1 MKRLEQNLVSFFYHL
16 LLIFKMPNSYHTWS
30 NVPDIFIMFT
40 EWEDQNGRE
49 DDVDVKVG
57 ISCKPILS
65 MQCKILCSKMEIL
78 SVENVMERIAGLHNY
93 ISTNLLDLQ
102 VLLVYN
108 FSISIIKIV
117 YLVFFLK
124 QVYFNKMNETNVT
137 FYKII

>member
-1 MKRLEQNLVSFFYHL
+1 M
-16 LLIFKMPNSYHTWS
+16 
-30 NVPDIFIMFT
+30 
-40 EWEDQNGRE
+40 
-49 DDVDVKVG
+49 
-57 ISCKPILS
+57 
-65 MQCKILCSKMEIL
+65 
-78 SVENVMERIAGLHNY
+78 ENVMERIAGLHNY

>member
-1 MKRLEQNLVSFFYHL
+1 
-16 LLIFKMPNSYHTWS
+16 
-30 NVPDIFIMFT
+30 
-40 EWEDQNGRE
+40 
-49 DDVDVKVG
+49 
-57 ISCKPILS
+57 

-117 YLVFFLK
+117 FLVFFLK
-124 QVYFNKMNETNVT
+124 QVYFNKMNGTNVT

>member
-1 MKRLEQNLVSFFYHL
+1 
-16 LLIFKMPNSYHTWS
+16 
-30 NVPDIFIMFT
+30 
-40 EWEDQNGRE
+40 
-49 DDVDVKVG
+49 
-57 ISCKPILS
+57 
-65 MQCKILCSKMEIL
+65 
-78 SVENVMERIAGLHNY
+78 MERIAGLHNY

>member
-1 MKRLEQNLVSFFYHL
+1 
-16 LLIFKMPNSYHTWS
+16 
-30 NVPDIFIMFT
+30 
-40 EWEDQNGRE
+40 
-49 DDVDVKVG
+49 
-57 ISCKPILS
+57 

-117 YLVFFLK
+117 YLI
-124 QVYFNKMNETNVT
+124 E
-137 FYKII
+137 